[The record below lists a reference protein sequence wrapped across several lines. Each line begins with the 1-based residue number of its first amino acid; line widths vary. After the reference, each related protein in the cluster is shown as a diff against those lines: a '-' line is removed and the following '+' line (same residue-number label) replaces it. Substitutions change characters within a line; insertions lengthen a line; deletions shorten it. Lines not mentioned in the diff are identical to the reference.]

1 MSIEYTIAQ
10 FELSL
15 ARISVSPA
23 TVAGQS
29 APWWPLTQIV
39 LGALL
44 FLYVVGWIQDFER
57 VRDLRAEPSPFQ
69 KVIITKNQAWDRI
82 RIRQGR
88 SPHPLASALASWR
101 HKEAES
107 STSASTLTTHAWQ

>member
-29 APWWPLTQIV
+29 APWWPLTQIL

-44 FLYVVGWIQDFER
+44 LLYLVGWVQDFER
-57 VRDLRAEPSPFQ
+57 VRDLRAEPSPFR
-69 KVIITKNQAWDRI
+69 KVIITKSQAWDRI

-88 SPHPLASALASWR
+88 SPHTLASALSSWR
-101 HKEAES
+101 HKETEPFDN
-107 STSASTLTTHAWQ
+107 ASPFQSWQ